1 MGLREQVWASWPG
14 DHQEVETFED
24 TSQMSEAQLQ
34 IHLKYLCNQEKWIH
48 WIPNAAAQLYQL

>member
-14 DHQEVETFED
+14 DHQEIETFED

-34 IHLKYLCNQEKWIH
+34 VHLKYLCNQEK
-48 WIPNAAAQLYQL
+48 